1 LIKISVI
8 IPTYN
13 RLERLILVFEA
24 LRCQT
29 LSPHEFEVIVVS
41 DGSCDGTDDYLH
53 SLQVPYPFTPIFQP
67 NQGVAVA
74 RNQGL
79 AQAKGEVVLFLDD
92 DVIPADHLVAEHLL
106 SHESSNGDLVIIGSM
121 ITPEDFEMSPW
132 VRWEQDQ
139 LAKQYQDMLGGVW
152 ETTARQFYTGNT
164 SLSRMRL
171 LESGGFDPEITRAED
186 VELAYRLNDL
196 GLRFIFNPQAV
207 GYHYAERSFESW
219 ATIAYTY
226 GRNDVIF
233 TQHKKQTWLL
243 PAILKEYNN
252 RNPLTRGITRLCLG
266 KPLLSSA
273 AKWGLKMSMEI
284 GDILKMSGLTH
295 ISCSGIFNLQHY
307 QGIADELGG
316 RKAFYDA
323 LNQANNRENLD
334 YSPAL
339 PIDGN
344 H

>member
-186 VELAYRLNDL
+186 VELAYL
-196 GLRFIFNPQAV
+196 
-207 GYHYAERSFESW
+207 
-219 ATIAYTY
+219 
-226 GRNDVIF
+226 
-233 TQHKKQTWLL
+233 TQHKKRTWLL